1 MHYLDVI
8 VDKPTPSVLIFP
20 VYAAKQ
26 LASPC
31 PLTPFS
37 ATLPSHLRV
46 LAEVSRDYPPVS
58 SIIATHPQSTP
69 LSPTIATHP
78 KKLGV
83 VPVVCLS
90 ASVLA
95 LPQPQALLFQAI
107 AHSFANFCICKNRN
121 SFVFSQFR
129 TLCAK
134 HPGGGYPLTPKSTFS
149 KGFAPL
155 PRTFSAKGRFVHS
168 FTCPEDVHPTYYW
181 SLRAPRAKLFPGQ
194 GISLRV
200 YRFRL
205 HGGCYG

>member
-1 MHYLDVI
+1 VI
-8 VDKPTPSVLIFP
+8 FSRHPRRSAPFRHVTKIPSPQLLCLPHLQNRDAHNSFRIRSYENCRVSLGPLNFPTSKPSNLPTLFI
-20 VYAAKQ
+20 Y
-26 LASPC
+26 
-31 PLTPFS
+31 PFS
-37 ATLPSHLRV
+37 SHV
-46 LAEVSRDYPPVS
+46 L
-58 SIIATHPQSTP
+58 
-69 LSPTIATHP
+69 
-78 KKLGV
+78 
-83 VPVVCLS
+83 
-90 ASVLA
+90 
-95 LPQPQALLFQAI
+95 
-107 AHSFANFCICKNRN
+107 AHSFARFCTRQNLN
-121 SFVFSQFR
+121 SFVFMCFR
-129 TLCAK
+129 TLCEK